1 MEDKTPDFTK
11 VDTNTTLNA
20 KINEVK
26 NEIPTYQLT
35 NLPITN
41 LATITAL
48 TAVEN
53 KIPDP
58 SKLSLLQNLIS

>member
-1 MEDKTPDFTK
+1 MRLK
-11 VDTNTTLNA
+11 A
-20 KINEVK
+20 K
-26 NEIPTYQLT
+26 
-35 NLPITN
+35 LPNITN